1 MSAAY
6 REELANVKWRIKS
19 YWGEKAARRNTCDT
33 LDLSSVEKQLM
44 QTEVY
49 KKASGVGM
57 LKRLSTADQMF
68 DGSYCDRAKEA
79 TIRLGLK
86 FNDKR
91 YLDV

>member
-6 REELANVKWRIKS
+6 REELANVKWRAKS
-19 YWGEKAARRNTCDT
+19 YWGEETATRNTCDS

-44 QTEVY
+44 QTDVY
-49 KKASGVGM
+49 KKASGVDM
-57 LKRLSTADQMF
+57 VKRLSTADQMF

-79 TIRLGLK
+79 TIRLRLK

-91 YLDV
+91 YLDI

>member
-6 REELANVKWRIKS
+6 REELANVTWRAKS
-19 YWGEKAARRNTCDT
+19 YWGEETATRSTCDS

-44 QTEVY
+44 QTDVY
-49 KKASGVGM
+49 KKASGVDM
-57 LKRLSTADQMF
+57 VKRLSTADQMF

-79 TIRLGLK
+79 TISLRLK

>member
-6 REELANVKWRIKS
+6 REELANVTWKAKS
-19 YWGEKAARRNTCDT
+19 YWGQETATLHTCNTV
-33 LDLSSVEKQLM
+33 DLSRVEKQLM

-49 KKASGVGM
+49 KKASGVDM
-57 LKRLSTADQMF
+57 LKRLSTVDQMY

-79 TIRLGLK
+79 TIRLRLK